1 MKDSEEYRTLVKLCI
16 DTAHALNLK
25 VIAEGVEAVED
36 LELLKF
42 MKADYIQGYFF
53 VNHYLEDIIEK
64 IKV

>member
-1 MKDSEEYRTLVKLCI
+1 MRSIELI

-42 MKADYIQGYFF
+42 MKGDYIQGYFF
-53 VNHYLEDIIEK
+53 CNPLPKDIIEK
-64 IKV
+64 IMVR